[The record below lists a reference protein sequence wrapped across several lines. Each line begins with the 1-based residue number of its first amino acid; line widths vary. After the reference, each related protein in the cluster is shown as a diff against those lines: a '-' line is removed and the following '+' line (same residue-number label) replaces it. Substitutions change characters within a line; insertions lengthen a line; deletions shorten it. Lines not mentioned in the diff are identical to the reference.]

1 MKPKTLI
8 FDMRPSIVDF
18 NYFICL
24 PYREHITKQEKLLL
38 TEIYKKLAA
47 AEEQVKNGRVMA
59 TETGL
64 KRAKSLLY

>member
-1 MKPKTLI
+1 
-8 FDMRPSIVDF
+8 MR
-18 NYFICL
+18 
-24 PYREHITKQEKLLL
+24 TKQEKLLL

>member
-1 MKPKTLI
+1 
-8 FDMRPSIVDF
+8 MR
-18 NYFICL
+18 
-24 PYREHITKQEKLLL
+24 TKQEKLLL

-47 AEEQVKNGRVMA
+47 AEEQVKHGRVMA